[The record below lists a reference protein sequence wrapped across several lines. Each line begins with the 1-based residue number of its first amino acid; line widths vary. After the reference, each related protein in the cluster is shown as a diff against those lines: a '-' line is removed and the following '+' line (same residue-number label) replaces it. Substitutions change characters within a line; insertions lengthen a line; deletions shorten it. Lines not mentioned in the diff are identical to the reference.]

1 MKLKLYQKNILSV
14 LVIVV
19 GGFILFNLAFLLTAF
34 VTNAVISFSGM
45 RQFRA
50 VHIIGRGLSL
60 LLIFLLSWSVFR
72 SRLNDTIKA
81 TFLTMPLM
89 VILVIIGVSLYQ
101 QSKWIIAGIGAVIIC
116 GVILYLHKKKFPWVY
131 YFSTLY
137 VASLALYILLSGMD
151 IWLGEYAYKKHL

>member
-1 MKLKLYQKNILSV
+1 MKLKPYQKNILSI

-45 RQFRA
+45 RQSGS
-50 VHIIGRGLSL
+50 VHIIGRGLSV
-60 LLIFLLSWSVFR
+60 LLILLISWATIR

-89 VILVIIGVSLYQ
+89 VILVTIGISLYQ
-101 QSKWIIAGIGAVIIC
+101 QPKWIIAGIGAVIIC
-116 GVILYLHKKKFPWVY
+116 VVILYLHKEKLSWLY
-131 YFSTLY
+131 YFSAFYVAAIALY
-137 VASLALYILLSGMD
+137 VLISGMD
-151 IWLGEYAYKKHL
+151 I

>member
-34 VTNAVISFSGM
+34 VTNAICNFSGIG
-45 RQFRA
+45 QFRP

-60 LLIFLLSWSVFR
+60 LLILLISWFVLR
-72 SRLNDTIKA
+72 SDMNDIMKA

-89 VILVIIGVSLYQ
+89 VILVIIGISLYQ
-101 QSKWIIAGIGAVIIC
+101 QSNWIIVGMGAVVIC
-116 GVILYLHKKKFPWVY
+116 AVILYLHKKKFFWLY
-131 YFSTLY
+131 YFSTFY
-137 VASLALYILLSGMD
+137 VAGLALYILFSGMD
-151 IWLGEYAYKKHL
+151 I